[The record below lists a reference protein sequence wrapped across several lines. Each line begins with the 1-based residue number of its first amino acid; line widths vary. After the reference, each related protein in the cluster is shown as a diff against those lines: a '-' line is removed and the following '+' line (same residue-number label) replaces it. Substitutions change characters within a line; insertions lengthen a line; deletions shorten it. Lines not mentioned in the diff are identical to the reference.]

1 MLIKLSDWSVQWL
14 SVSASQSPKYYV
26 QWRIQDFPEVGPPTS
41 KLVLF
46 YKFYINATRATCYFY
61 FMAGVQSCMN
71 GKDTRFNGLFIVG
84 ISNNHDCRKLHEN
97 ERILTPSLGGGRPC
111 PPDQPMMYIY
121 WSFLPQI
128 VFYLFTCFKANLI
141 QKRFSK
147 YHQLNNYNYSGGS
160 RIFQMGGRC
169 FVANGGAHILFS
181 GKKCMKLKEIGLKWG
196 GARLL
201 APCYSKITIFLWI
214 ILNSIMKTSYFTY
227 LRIFWDILY
236 KIIF

>member
-1 MLIKLSDWSVQWL
+1 MKLKDFGPWRPL
-14 SVSASQSPKYYV
+14 RSASVESYWFKAGFSLNISGNLYLV
-26 QWRIQDFPEVGPPTS
+26 QWRIQGGAPPARTPLPRTKIFFISCSFWENPANLYVGAPPRGWRPLLRGILYPPLLCVFLIFFS
-41 KLVLF
+41 
-46 YKFYINATRATCYFY
+46 
-61 FMAGVQSCMN
+61 SC
-71 GKDTRFNGLFIVG
+71 V
-84 ISNNHDCRKLHEN
+84 RKLCKNLEN
-97 ERILTPSLGGGRPC
+97 IGSGRGLSEG
-111 PPDQPMMYIY
+111 MVGVY
-121 WSFLPQI
+121 QI
-128 VFYLFTCFKANLI
+128 
-141 QKRFSK
+141 
-147 YHQLNNYNYSGGS
+147 SGGS

>member
-1 MLIKLSDWSVQWL
+1 MSKKLEHVISCSERVKSRCRHVRRGL
-14 SVSASQSPKYYV
+14 N
-26 QWRIQDFPEVGPPTS
+26 
-41 KLVLF
+41 LF
-46 YKFYINATRATCYFY
+46 FL
-61 FMAGVQSCMN
+61 Q
-71 GKDTRFNGLFIVG
+71 
-84 ISNNHDCRKLHEN
+84 
-97 ERILTPSLGGGRPC
+97 ILLT
-111 PPDQPMMYIY
+111 
-121 WSFLPQI
+121 
-128 VFYLFTCFKANLI
+128 ANLR
-141 QKRFSK
+141 KERLLCTFSMWRFVISTQSFTIVVRIK
-147 YHQLNNYNYSGGS
+147 NICNTCTYISGGS

-214 ILNSIMKTSYFTY
+214 ILNSIIKTSYFTY

>member
-1 MLIKLSDWSVQWL
+1 MWSLLSDIVYIGTIHPHHHAVTMMALNHGRHVLCEKPLAMNYTEAKEMIDFAREKKLFLMEVCNKRTTKKRANFVSFQYKTHWSHAV
-14 SVSASQSPKYYV
+14 P
-26 QWRIQDFPEVGPPTS
+26 
-41 KLVLF
+41 
-46 YKFYINATRATCYFY
+46 
-61 FMAGVQSCMN
+61 
-71 GKDTRFNGLFIVG
+71 
-84 ISNNHDCRKLHEN
+84 
-97 ERILTPSLGGGRPC
+97 
-111 PPDQPMMYIY
+111 
-121 WSFLPQI
+121 
-128 VFYLFTCFKANLI
+128 
-141 QKRFSK
+141 
-147 YHQLNNYNYSGGS
+147 SGGS